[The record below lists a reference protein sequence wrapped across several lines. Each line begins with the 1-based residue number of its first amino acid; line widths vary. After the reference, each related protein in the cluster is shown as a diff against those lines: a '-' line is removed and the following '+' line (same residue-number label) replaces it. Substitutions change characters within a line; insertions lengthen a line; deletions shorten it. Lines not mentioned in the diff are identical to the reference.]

1 VWEAQRPSLPLKFK
15 DMKYFDDVEDAEEV
29 SCESNSARH
38 EWFKVA
44 TTLSGFALF
53 CPPIIKIIGH
63 NVKDPQRDS
72 GKKWEF
78 ECNVYN
84 RTHDKVY
91 AMWLTLT
98 VVHKG
103 ALQLLKKFWASRAY
117 AHIPESE
124 VYSAALHGKH
134 VFGQKYMDYSIPD

>member
-1 VWEAQRPSLPLKFK
+1 
-15 DMKYFDDVEDAEEV
+15 MKYFDDVEDEEEGV
-29 SCESNSARH
+29 SSARQ

-53 CPPIIKIIGH
+53 CPPILKINGH
-63 NVKDPQRDS
+63 NVKDPQRDT

-84 RTHDKVY
+84 RTHDKLYV
-91 AMWLTLT
+91 MGLPLE

-103 ALQLLKKFWASRAY
+103 ALQLLKDYWVSRGY
-117 AHIPESE
+117 AHIPESD
-124 VYSAALHGKH
+124 VYSAALHGKR
-134 VFGQKYMDYSIPD
+134 VFGEKIMEYSIPD